1 MAIHA
6 RWIHHILYVHSA
18 RSKTCCGIVHYC
30 SGHPVYYSSGHLVHY
45 CSGHLVHYCSGHL
58 VLYVSGQ
65 LVRPSSTNRQ
75 ILEFN
80 ARNKKRMDTLPILDS
95 VTEYEK
101 M

>member
-45 CSGHLVHYCSGHL
+45 YSGHLVHYCSGHL

-65 LVRPSSTNRQ
+65 LVRPSS
-75 ILEFN
+75 
-80 ARNKKRMDTLPILDS
+80 K
-95 VTEYEK
+95 
-101 M
+101 